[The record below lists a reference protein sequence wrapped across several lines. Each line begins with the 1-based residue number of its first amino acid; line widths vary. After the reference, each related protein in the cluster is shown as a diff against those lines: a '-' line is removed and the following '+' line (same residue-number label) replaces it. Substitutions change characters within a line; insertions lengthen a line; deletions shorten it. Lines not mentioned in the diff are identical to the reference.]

1 MLMTDLTH
9 SSTVTLPSL
18 KYLHRLY
25 HLLWLRHPRLLLWLL
40 ILLPYDL
47 AQITLRNGEFRR
59 FNDLLLQ
66 ILFLKFLKTSELVRR
81 GTRKGAKAVF
91 KLCLLLL
98 FCRGRELL
106 LQLLLLIV
114 HRSLRLS
121 LFTLSYR
128 LLGGLNLIL
137 WEILVKALFIK
148 TRWLVGYL
156 RVGLLD

>member
-1 MLMTDLTH
+1 MLMTDLAH
-9 SSTVTLPSL
+9 GSTVTLPSL
-18 KYLHRLY
+18 KYLHRLN

-66 ILFLKFLKTSELVRR
+66 ILFLKFLKASELVRR
-81 GTRKGAKAVF
+81 GTGKGTKAVF
-91 KLCLLLL
+91 ELSLLLL

-106 LQLLLLIV
+106 LQLLLFIV
-114 HRSLRLS
+114 HRCLRLS

-137 WEILVKALFIK
+137 WKILVKALFIQ
-148 TRWLVGYL
+148 TRRLVGSL
-156 RVGLLD
+156 RVSLLD